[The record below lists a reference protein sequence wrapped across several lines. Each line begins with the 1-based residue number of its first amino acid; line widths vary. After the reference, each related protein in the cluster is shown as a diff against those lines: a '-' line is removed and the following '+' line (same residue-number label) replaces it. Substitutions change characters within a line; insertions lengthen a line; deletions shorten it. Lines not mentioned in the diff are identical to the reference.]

1 MTRDYA
7 LQREQFGQPIGRFQA
22 VKQKLADCLIAVEGA
37 RSALWGAVRSIN
49 DGVPDFD
56 AARLAKAQATRAATW
71 VAGEAVQ
78 MHGAIGCPWEP
89 DLHLLMRR
97 AKHCNQIGRATCRER
112 VCQYVSIAGVAVYF

>member
-37 RSALWGAVRSIN
+37 RPALWGAVRSIN

-78 MHGAIGCPWEP
+78 MHGALGCTWEH
-89 DLHLLMRR
+89 DLHLFLRR
-97 AKHCNQIGRATCRER
+97 AKHCNLPLRSFTDRKR
-112 VCQYVSIAGVAVYF
+112 VVKEKKVLIR